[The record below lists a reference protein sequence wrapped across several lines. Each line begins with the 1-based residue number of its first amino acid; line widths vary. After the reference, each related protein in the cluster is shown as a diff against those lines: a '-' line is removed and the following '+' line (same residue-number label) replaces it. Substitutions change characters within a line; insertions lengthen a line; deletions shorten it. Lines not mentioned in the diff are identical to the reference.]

1 MSYLLTLGKKLHR
14 SAVPSFPPM
23 PLAPAP
29 VRAPAPVVETVVVP
43 VYVQPEP
50 ESLGA
55 SPIPDAELIPVAS
68 EEQYASPPAPASTT
82 SSHTESSSE

>member
-1 MSYLLTLGKKLHR
+1 MSYLLTLGKKVQQSTVR
-14 SAVPSFPPM
+14 SFPPM

-29 VRAPAPVVETVVVP
+29 APAPVPEVVQVIEVP
-43 VYVQPEP
+43 VHAEP

-68 EEQYASPPAPASTT
+68 EEQCASLPVPASTT